1 MRPTFSPPQRS
12 SASVSAHRVSGADLA
27 QLIDR
32 RDFLE
37 ALERQTEGVAN
48 SIGFMMHGP
57 ERWLPLLTHTHLL
70 LTRHESLIKQVAT
83 AVRDLSG
90 LDLDPDA
97 VDRVWELGSAL
108 LPVLNQ
114 ARLAMECATGPAG
127 VVLVASEAAIKPVVK
142 KVTKETLGFVGRVAG
157 ERADRKTAELTRLRS
172 DMMRNLK
179 MVEHLHR
186 DLVRVRRQLDVAIT
200 RYSP

>member
-48 SIGFMMHGP
+48 SIGFMMHRP

-70 LTRHESLIKQVAT
+70 LTRHESLIKQLAT
-83 AVRDLSG
+83 AVRDLTG
-90 LDLDPDA
+90 FEFDPDA
-97 VDRVWELGSAL
+97 VDRVWELGSEL
-108 LPVLNQ
+108 LPVLNE
-114 ARLAMECATGPAG
+114 ARLALECAAGPAG
-127 VVLVASEAAIKPVVK
+127 ALLAASEAAMKPVAK
-142 KVTKETLGFVGRVAG
+142 KVAKEAVGFVGRVAG
-157 ERADRKTAELTRLRS
+157 ERADRKTAELARLRA
-172 DMMRNLK
+172 DMMRNVE